1 MKSPTTIKRLNVYCI
16 SIETGQSAKPNL
28 DPNTYWIQYVISIP
42 DQWEKDDLFN
52 KCNETTGLTFFKSW
66 IITLYQNKAHMYQ
79 NLKIKYESIKILRG
93 TWMNIFIILER
104 KRPFQACVTKF
115 RLYKEKIFINFGYI
129 KKKNLDLLKWHK
141 ILL

>member
-1 MKSPTTIKRLNVYCI
+1 
-16 SIETGQSAKPNL
+16 
-28 DPNTYWIQYVISIP
+28 
-42 DQWEKDDLFN
+42 
-52 KCNETTGLTFFKSW
+52 
-66 IITLYQNKAHMYQ
+66 MYQ

-129 KKKNLDLLKWHK
+129 KKKT
-141 ILL
+141 